1 MSRFSIFKQFWQTYS
16 LNNLATLW
24 YSALTTCLQIY
35 LIIQAINRFSAYIS
49 LPWSGGSAPID
60 SINFYML
67 FIASSILIL
76 PFFII
81 VSMMKVGN
89 YANDGLKLGSF
100 NINKCLKYLNED
112 DHLDRNKSWSK
123 IVWKHFLPI
132 GPVLH
137 LLMALCLLFPN
148 LITDAQL
155 IRHGFLNRSDI
166 WKTDLD
172 FILKRFNGRIFTFF
186 NMIQTINQ
194 TEHRGL
200 FSDIF
205 SLSSQILSRN
215 NRHHSSLIFNLNQS
229 GHFSLEYINLI
240 IALLMITARY
250 PSVFWRINKSF
261 AIMLTTQLVL
271 NSLQSLI
278 VFNAFEVAFKIFV
291 CDPTH
296 LLIRFRESSSLNL
309 VQISILILFYLIVL
323 QLSSI
328 SFYVYGLHKYRE
340 FRYARTKYFQSKYEN
355 DSFFFINLLPYI
367 FAFIFFLMLAI
378 SIGPLFY
385 EFAII
390 YSGSLSFSAFLML
403 SSTIGHFMFWILLWI
418 VLAWKTQWSFDYED
432 VESSNDSFG
441 DDESKTMKQCSI
453 LITNQGK
460 IFKIK
465 DDIATM
471 TIINFI
477 QSNGFEKINQNYK
490 QSSFSMTK
498 KSDESKRKSAFS
510 LRSPH
515 SHQTLSK
522 SFRYSKRRTID
533 AAEKRINIEQTEQT
547 KIPQLSDSDDEY
559 ATFYRVKRTY
569 SLKQKNKPKS
579 NVHNEIAYQHQNR
592 CNSSLKRE
600 SANQMSSRNVAYGL
614 TFLES
619 NLPSISGINH
629 HLNQDGSHQDRISD
643 SISSGFH
650 SNGSHCSLVDENDDV
665 DKNNTTGSLES
676 LMEKIEKANVGRPN
690 IRSLNSLQKTSE
702 MISEQMEPKLMSTF
716 LNQNKTNQNQQH
728 FPR

>member
-569 SLKQKNKPKS
+569 SLKQKVN
-579 NVHNEIAYQHQNR
+579 
-592 CNSSLKRE
+592 
-600 SANQMSSRNVAYGL
+600 
-614 TFLES
+614 
-619 NLPSISGINH
+619 
-629 HLNQDGSHQDRISD
+629 
-643 SISSGFH
+643 
-650 SNGSHCSLVDENDDV
+650 
-665 DKNNTTGSLES
+665 
-676 LMEKIEKANVGRPN
+676 
-690 IRSLNSLQKTSE
+690 
-702 MISEQMEPKLMSTF
+702 
-716 LNQNKTNQNQQH
+716 
-728 FPR
+728 